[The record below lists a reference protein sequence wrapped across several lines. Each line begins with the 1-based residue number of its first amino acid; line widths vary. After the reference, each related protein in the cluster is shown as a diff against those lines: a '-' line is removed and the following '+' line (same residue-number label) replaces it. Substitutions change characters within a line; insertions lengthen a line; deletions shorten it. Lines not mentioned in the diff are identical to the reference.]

1 METSMHGTQETQ
13 DLLLR
18 ESEEFQQLFERH
30 RELDDRLNALTRKL
44 FLTEEEKIEEV
55 MLKKKKLVIKDRMAV
70 MIRSH

>member
-1 METSMHGTQETQ
+1 METSAHGTQGTQ

-30 RELDDRLNALTRKL
+30 RELDERLSALTRKL
-44 FLTEEEKIEEV
+44 FLSEEEKVEEV
-55 MLKKKKLVIKDRMAV
+55 TLKKKKLVIKDRMAT